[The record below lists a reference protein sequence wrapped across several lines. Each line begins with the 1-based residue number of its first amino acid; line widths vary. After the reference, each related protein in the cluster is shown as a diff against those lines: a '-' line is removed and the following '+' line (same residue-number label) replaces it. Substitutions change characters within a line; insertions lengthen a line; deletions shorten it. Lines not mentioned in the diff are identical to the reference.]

1 MDFIV
6 LICAILIGLSLGLF
20 GSGGAILTLPM
31 LIYVIGYEEK
41 LAVITSLLIVAAIS
55 FIASIPN
62 WKSRLINPKLL
73 SVFVLPG
80 LIGSYL
86 GAYLGSQS
94 EPLLQLLLLAI
105 VIILAASKML
115 YFQPL
120 ENQLVKIHITK
131 LALVGLIV
139 GVITGF
145 VGVGGGFLI
154 VPALL
159 IFGRLDFKRATATS
173 LTLIT
178 IQSSVALYSYS
189 QHASAI
195 FVRVDWLFVVTFV
208 FAGVLGTYLSAWLKP
223 KLNQALLSKMFAYF
237 LLLMAS
243 FILIDR
249 FAALMI

>member
-1 MDFIV
+1 MGFIV
-6 LICAILIGLSLGLF
+6 LVCAIFIGLSLGLF
-20 GSGGAILTLPM
+20 GSGGAILTLPI

-41 LAVITSLLIVAAIS
+41 LAVITSLVIVAAIS
-55 FIASIPN
+55 FLASIPN
-62 WKSRLINPKLL
+62 WKGGLIKAKLL
-73 SVFVLPG
+73 SLFALPG
-80 LIGSYL
+80 LIGSYS

-115 YFQPL
+115 YFQPA
-120 ENQLVKIHITK
+120 ENQSLQVHSIKLV
-131 LALVGLIV
+131 LVGLIV
-139 GVITGF
+139 GAITGF

-159 IFGRLDFKRATATS
+159 IFGRLDFEQATATS

-189 QHASAI
+189 QHASATFALVDWVFVVI
-195 FVRVDWLFVVTFV
+195 FVC
-208 FAGVLGTYLSAWLKP
+208 AGILGTHLSTWLKP
-223 KLNQALLSKMFAYF
+223 NLNQALLSKMFAYF
-237 LLLMAS
+237 LLFMAS
-243 FILIDR
+243 FILLDR